1 MGFILFFFAIFLIIR
16 AIMTYRKNNSI
27 KFFDINLGSQEI
39 IINHTCLEHF
49 FYRKGIL
56 TNEIYYNK
64 TFNEINI
71 NLEKDTV
78 EEKDWIDIETTFD
91 IIKRKLNV
99 FSYVLNKT
107 KYTIDIIFDANYTI
121 TIINNF

>member
-1 MGFILFFFAIFLIIR
+1 
-16 AIMTYRKNNSI
+16 MTYRKNNSI

-49 FYRKGIL
+49 FYRKRIL

-71 NLEKDTV
+71 NLEK
-78 EEKDWIDIETTFD
+78 KSLKITTS
-91 IIKRKLNV
+91 KSL
-99 FSYVLNKT
+99 YYA
-107 KYTIDIIFDANYTI
+107 KYF
-121 TIINNF
+121 